1 MAAVNNRTLKRVD
14 VDTAQAVS
22 NSPLAIL
29 TRASSSVRAVN
40 LRTRPVALCRTV
52 HITGGPFSTALR
64 EKDRRTLSKRLPDVT
79 AFRDTSSHSANA
91 SGMASP
97 QAKAARPIAARLYAY
112 AERSTCPDCN
122 RRISPNSFSSFS
134 RAAKSAADG
143 ATAGEPETAPSAGE
157 SGFGLSSGKSRSYLL
172 VSSMTSPSPVILYR
186 VRDALEGPAS
196 QAQVALSH
204 PISPPAWRFG
214 HGIWLT
220 AVNNFHARGC
230 CVTCRQHFRNRT
242 TST

>member
-1 MAAVNNRTLKRVD
+1 MAAVNNRTPKRVD

-91 SGMASP
+91 SGKP
-97 QAKAARPIAARLYAY
+97 KPR
-112 AERSTCPDCN
+112 
-122 RRISPNSFSSFS
+122 
-134 RAAKSAADG
+134 G
-143 ATAGEPETAPSAGE
+143 
-157 SGFGLSSGKSRSYLL
+157 
-172 VSSMTSPSPVILYR
+172 PSP
-186 VRDALEGPAS
+186 RDCTLTRNGPPVLTVTEESRQTPSQAS
-196 QAQVALSH
+196 QERPKAQPMEPPQESPKQLR
-204 PISPPAWRFG
+204 PPANRG
-214 HGIWLT
+214 SGYRRE
-220 AVNNFHARGC
+220 NPAR
-230 CVTCRQHFRNRT
+230 TCSCRA
-242 TST
+242 